1 MGAFCKNCGAAI
13 TPGAKFCKSCG
24 MPVLDENGVNVTPQ
38 QTFEQSTQPTQA
50 NAAQQA
56 HFTQPAPVNVTIQQ
70 EPLTEKTL
78 PDKFKPIGMW
88 QYFWLDVLFAVPI
101 VGFVFLIIF
110 AVGGG
115 GNVNRKYFARS
126 KFCMLIL
133 VLIIAAIVVAIAFAT
148 GGINYLSRA
157 QYYNS
162 YF

>member
-24 MPVLDENGVNVTPQ
+24 MPVSDENGVNVTP
-38 QTFEQSTQPTQA
+38 
-50 NAAQQA
+50 QQA

-126 KFCMLIL
+126 KFCVLIL